1 MIVNEAPDSKKASK
15 GGEMRLAM
23 RTHHKIARF
32 LLEESGRDAASL
44 AAMSCTQLRA
54 MIRELRG
61 SSGDDEDVEAVRT
74 WIKILSK

>member
-1 MIVNEAPDSKKASK
+1 
-15 GGEMRLAM
+15 MRLAM

-54 MIRELRG
+54 VIGAMLRGLRG

-74 WIKILSK
+74 WIKMLSR